1 LKQQINDFDNFITAQ
16 RFIVSSVNPFSD
28 ATILNKY
35 YSVFDSIAV
44 ESINLSNQ
52 ETQIIKNLQLVIS
65 NYTRTDFVNIKTT
78 LISYRDY
85 YADTVGLTD
94 ATYNSTIGRSAVAA
108 QLTATIVDANYLLTL
123 QAGINSV
130 DFILANLFAVDAV
143 VDPFTV
149 AKANANNPDVNIGS
163 YSSGTLVKFSYGQD
177 LEAVATQYLGDP
189 NKWIDIAIAN
199 GLQPPYIDEVGT
211 QLLLLANGDGNQIN
225 IAATD
230 PNGNLNLQNFFI
242 NQVIFLQSNAQPFP
256 DQRTITNIRQI
267 PVSGEIVLQL
277 DGDSNLDLYRVADSA
292 TVRYYTPN
300 TINCHQMILIPS
312 NSPLP
317 NTRTEDVPWFL
328 ASSSNDLQLQKV
340 DLAIDDNGE
349 INFGS
354 SGDFLLSYGLA
365 NATQAIKLKII
376 TELGSLRYHPTY
388 GLVSV
393 IGNKNNDLDSIRT
406 SIVENLNNQ
415 IQIDPRFD
423 RIETLNVQ
431 GVTAGSGYGSPNAI
445 LIDMSVRLA
454 GGSTVI
460 PITFTVNY

>member
-1 LKQQINDFDNFITAQ
+1 
-16 RFIVSSVNPFSD
+16 
-28 ATILNKY
+28 
-35 YSVFDSIAV
+35 
-44 ESINLSNQ
+44 
-52 ETQIIKNLQLVIS
+52 
-65 NYTRTDFVNIKTT
+65 
-78 LISYRDY
+78 
-85 YADTVGLTD
+85 
-94 ATYNSTIGRSAVAA
+94 
-108 QLTATIVDANYLLTL
+108 
-123 QAGINSV
+123 
-130 DFILANLFAVDAV
+130 
-143 VDPFTV
+143 
-149 AKANANNPDVNIGS
+149 
-163 YSSGTLVKFSYGQD
+163 
-177 LEAVATQYLGDP
+177 
-189 NKWIDIAIAN
+189 
-199 GLQPPYIDEVGT
+199 
-211 QLLLLANGDGNQIN
+211 
-225 IAATD
+225 
-230 PNGNLNLQNFFI
+230 
-242 NQVIFLQSNAQPFP
+242 
-256 DQRTITNIRQI
+256 
-267 PVSGEIVLQL
+267 
-277 DGDSNLDLYRVADSA
+277 
-292 TVRYYTPN
+292 
-300 TINCHQMILIPS
+300 MILIPS